1 MSDKLQVQATDQTLM
16 HDAEA
21 GIMSVIQATIAEN
34 TSELNLPANLDTSV

>member
-1 MSDKLQVQATDQTLM
+1 MSDKLQVQTSDQTLM
-16 HDAEA
+16 HDTEA